1 MPLLRPTPTQEQ
13 ILVSDCRSALLGPA
27 CAHTRQG
34 DWRPWYLRPRERERA
49 GAQQR
54 RAGARP
60 KKCAKSLPF
69 WSFRRSS
76 VAHQSPE
83 PSARAAPSHLL
94 ARSPALD
101 PRAAEAFARTGGV
114 SGLCPPPAGGHAHD
128 AVQHLHEAQ
137 LGLHG
142 RGAGRRARGADGAWL
157 RPPPER
163 GVGWARAGA
172 GDDAREAARAGLLHG
187 CCGRHF
193 GLGHAKAHAG
203 APVGRRCGARAAIL
217 RGGRVASGTRGRAAP
232 HGVRVSR
239 RRVRGSGS
247 RPRRCPA
254 AERSLAMLSR
264 RRRSAP
270 KTLWAPME
278 TPCVGLYALQAQQAQ
293 APKCCTAGLT
303 RLLRDSLAA
312 PSARTPS
319 FARRELAHMCRRG
332 WGVLGVGVVP
342 RRVCRR
348 RVGAPP
354 TLLPHRAHF
363 PTADSS
369 CPRLRLRR
377 GPPAGGEQRVRQR
390 VAHGQRG

>member
-1 MPLLRPTPTQEQ
+1 MMPTQEQ
-13 ILVSDCRSALLGPA
+13 ILVSDCRSALLRPA
-27 CAHTRQG
+27 CAHTRQD

-69 WSFRRSS
+69 WSFRRPS

-101 PRAAEAFARTGGV
+101 PRAAEAFARTCGV
-114 SGLCPPPAGGHAHD
+114 SGLCPLPAGGHAHD

-172 GDDAREAARAGLLHG
+172 GDDAREAARAGLLQG

-193 GLGHAKAHAG
+193 GLGHAKAHAR
-203 APVGRRCGARAAIL
+203 APFGRRCGARAAIL

-254 AERSLAMLSR
+254 AERSLAMRSR
-264 RRRSAP
+264 EVARD
-270 KTLWAPME
+270 
-278 TPCVGLYALQAQQAQ
+278 AQQEEEERPEDSVGAHGD
-293 APKCCTAGLT
+293 AVCGVSCTAGAAGT
-303 RLLRDSLAA
+303 GTEVAARLA
-312 PSARTPS
+312 
-319 FARRELAHMCRRG
+319 
-332 WGVLGVGVVP
+332 
-342 RRVCRR
+342 
-348 RVGAPP
+348 
-354 TLLPHRAHF
+354 
-363 PTADSS
+363 
-369 CPRLRLRR
+369 
-377 GPPAGGEQRVRQR
+377 
-390 VAHGQRG
+390 